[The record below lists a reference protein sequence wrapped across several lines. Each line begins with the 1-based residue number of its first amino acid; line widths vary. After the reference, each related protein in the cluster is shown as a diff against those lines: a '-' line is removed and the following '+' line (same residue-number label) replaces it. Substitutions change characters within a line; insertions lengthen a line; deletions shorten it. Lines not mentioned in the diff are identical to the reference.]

1 MKEFNVGDIV
11 KANVDHPEFPEYYD
25 VTNEYALCKVIGH
38 DGIYDKIEVEVIYHT
53 KKSYSIGHKYTVIS
67 DCFDLIIPAKKTS
80 VKEMTVAEIEKEL
93 GYSIKVIKERG

>member
-1 MKEFNVGDIV
+1 MKKFNVGDIV
-11 KANVDHPEFPEYYD
+11 KANVEHPAFPKYYD

-38 DGIYDKIEVEVIYHT
+38 LYDKIEVEVIYHAIE
-53 KKSYSIGHKYTVIS
+53 SYFVGRKYPVIS
-67 DCFDLIIPAKKTS
+67 DCFDLVIPAKETS

>member
-11 KANVDHPEFPEYYD
+11 KANVDHPDFPRYYD
-25 VTNEYALCKVIGH
+25 ITNEYALCKVISRV
-38 DGIYDKIEVEVIYHT
+38 YDEIRVEVIYHT
-53 KKSYSIGHKYTVIS
+53 KKSYSVGRKYTVRS
-67 DCFDLIIPAKKTS
+67 DYFDLVIPAKRTS